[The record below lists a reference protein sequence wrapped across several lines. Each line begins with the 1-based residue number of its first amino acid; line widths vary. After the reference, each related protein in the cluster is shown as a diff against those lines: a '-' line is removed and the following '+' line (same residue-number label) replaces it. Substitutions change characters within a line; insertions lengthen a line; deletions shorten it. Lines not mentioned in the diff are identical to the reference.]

1 MMGTENKSSQ
11 NTMAESTET
20 TPPVTVSMK
29 KLVAGVGTM
38 FAGVLQM
45 LEALEPQAAKQL
57 MDRVAQDAEAEQG
70 ASNATVS
77 AQEET
82 EPVNETETTVE
93 QTDAE
98 EQAAPVKGE
107 VRDPAPASDQTQTVT
122 VDDITKIIVRKVKQ
136 DRTNNEKIGSILK
149 TYGVARVSELPT
161 AKYEAFLTDI
171 SQLCGCIARLLSGC
185 RRDSRM
191 RARCMP
197 KRALSAIR
205 SVNIRSGNI

>member
-1 MMGTENKSSQ
+1 MMGTDNKNDQ
-11 NTMAESTET
+11 NLTVESTET
-20 TPPVTVSMK
+20 TPTVTVSMK
-29 KLVAGVGTM
+29 KLIAGVGTM

-171 SQLCGCIARLLSGC
+171 SQL
-185 RRDSRM
+185 
-191 RARCMP
+191 
-197 KRALSAIR
+197 
-205 SVNIRSGNI
+205 

>member
-1 MMGTENKSSQ
+1 MMGTDNKNDQ
-11 NTMAESTET
+11 NLTVESTEM
-20 TPPVTVSMK
+20 TPTVTVSMK

-57 MDRVAQDAEAEQG
+57 MDRVVQDAEKDQA
-70 ASNATVS
+70 AANATVS
-77 AQEET
+77 AKEET

-98 EQAAPVKGE
+98 EQAASVKGE
-107 VRDPAPASDQTQTVT
+107 VQDPAPASDQTQTVT

-171 SQLCGCIARLLSGC
+171 SQL
-185 RRDSRM
+185 
-191 RARCMP
+191 
-197 KRALSAIR
+197 
-205 SVNIRSGNI
+205 

>member
-1 MMGTENKSSQ
+1 MSTEIKNGQ
-11 NTMAESTET
+11 NPTMESTEM

-57 MDRVAQDAEAEQG
+57 MDRVAQDA
-70 ASNATVS
+70 
-77 AQEET
+77 
-82 EPVNETETTVE
+82 VNETDATAKQAE
-93 QTDAE
+93 AE
-98 EQAAPVKGE
+98 EQGAPVKGE
-107 VRDPAPASDQTQTVT
+107 VQDPAPASDQTQTVT

-171 SQLCGCIARLLSGC
+171 SQL
-185 RRDSRM
+185 
-191 RARCMP
+191 
-197 KRALSAIR
+197 
-205 SVNIRSGNI
+205 

>member
-1 MMGTENKSSQ
+1 MGTEIKNGQ
-11 NTMAESTET
+11 NPTMESTEM

-57 MDRVAQDAEAEQG
+57 MDRVAQNAETDQA
-70 ASNATVS
+70 AANDTVS
-77 AQEET
+77 AKEET

-107 VRDPAPASDQTQTVT
+107 AQDPAPASDQTQTVT

-136 DRTNNEKIGSILK
+136 DRTNNEKIGSILR

-171 SQLCGCIARLLSGC
+171 SQL
-185 RRDSRM
+185 
-191 RARCMP
+191 
-197 KRALSAIR
+197 
-205 SVNIRSGNI
+205 

>member
-1 MMGTENKSSQ
+1 MMGTDNKNDQ
-11 NTMAESTET
+11 NLTVESTET
-20 TPPVTVSMK
+20 TPTVTVSMK
-29 KLVAGVGTM
+29 KLIAGVGTM

-82 EPVNETETTVE
+82 EPVNETEATAKQAE
-93 QTDAE
+93 AE
-98 EQAAPVKGE
+98 EQGAPVKGE
-107 VRDPAPASDQTQTVT
+107 VQYPAPASEQTQTVT

-136 DRTNNEKIGSILK
+136 DRTNNEKIGAILK

-171 SQLCGCIARLLSGC
+171 SQL
-185 RRDSRM
+185 
-191 RARCMP
+191 
-197 KRALSAIR
+197 
-205 SVNIRSGNI
+205 

>member
-1 MMGTENKSSQ
+1 MMGTDNKNDQ
-11 NTMAESTET
+11 NLTVESTET
-20 TPPVTVSMK
+20 TPTVTVSMK

-57 MDRVAQDAEAEQG
+57 MDRVAQDAETDQA
-70 ASNATVS
+70 AANDTVS
-77 AQEET
+77 VKEDT
-82 EPVNETETTVE
+82 DPVNETEATAE
-93 QTDAE
+93 QADAE
-98 EQAAPVKGE
+98 EQAVRVKGE
-107 VRDPAPASDQTQTVT
+107 VQDPVPASDQTQTVT

-171 SQLCGCIARLLSGC
+171 SQL
-185 RRDSRM
+185 
-191 RARCMP
+191 
-197 KRALSAIR
+197 
-205 SVNIRSGNI
+205 

>member
-1 MMGTENKSSQ
+1 MMGTEDKNGQ
-11 NTMAESTET
+11 NLTVESTET
-20 TPPVTVSMK
+20 TSTVTVSMK

-57 MDRVAQDAEAEQG
+57 MDRVAQDAETDQA
-70 ASNATVS
+70 AANDTVS
-77 AQEET
+77 VKEDT
-82 EPVNETETTVE
+82 DPVNETEATTKQAE
-93 QTDAE
+93 TE

-107 VRDPAPASDQTQTVT
+107 VQDPAPASDQAQTVT

-171 SQLCGCIARLLSGC
+171 SQL
-185 RRDSRM
+185 
-191 RARCMP
+191 
-197 KRALSAIR
+197 
-205 SVNIRSGNI
+205 

>member
-1 MMGTENKSSQ
+1 MMGTDNKNDQ
-11 NTMAESTET
+11 NLTVESTET
-20 TPPVTVSMK
+20 TPTVTVSMK
-29 KLVAGVGTM
+29 KLIAGVGTM

-57 MDRVAQDAEAEQG
+57 IDRVAQDAEAEQG

-171 SQLCGCIARLLSGC
+171 SQL
-185 RRDSRM
+185 
-191 RARCMP
+191 
-197 KRALSAIR
+197 
-205 SVNIRSGNI
+205 

>member
-1 MMGTENKSSQ
+1 MMGTDNKNDQ
-11 NTMAESTET
+11 NLTVESTET
-20 TPPVTVSMK
+20 TPTVTVSMK
-29 KLVAGVGTM
+29 KLITGVGTM

-57 MDRVAQDAEAEQG
+57 IDRVAQDAEAEQG

-82 EPVNETETTVE
+82 EPVNETEATAE
-93 QTDAE
+93 QADAE
-98 EQAAPVKGE
+98 EQAVRVKGE
-107 VRDPAPASDQTQTVT
+107 VQDPAPASDQTQTVT

-171 SQLCGCIARLLSGC
+171 SQL
-185 RRDSRM
+185 
-191 RARCMP
+191 
-197 KRALSAIR
+197 
-205 SVNIRSGNI
+205 

>member
-1 MMGTENKSSQ
+1 MGTEIKNGQ
-11 NTMAESTET
+11 NPTMESTEM

-57 MDRVAQDAEAEQG
+57 MDRVAQDAEMDQAAANDTVSVKEEMELVHEAEATAEQAG
-70 ASNATVS
+70 
-77 AQEET
+77 
-82 EPVNETETTVE
+82 
-93 QTDAE
+93 AE

-107 VRDPAPASDQTQTVT
+107 AQDPAPASDQTQSVT

-171 SQLCGCIARLLSGC
+171 SQL
-185 RRDSRM
+185 
-191 RARCMP
+191 
-197 KRALSAIR
+197 
-205 SVNIRSGNI
+205 

>member
-1 MMGTENKSSQ
+1 MMGTEEKNGQ
-11 NTMAESTET
+11 NLTMESTET
-20 TPPVTVSMK
+20 TPTVTVSMK

-57 MDRVAQDAEAEQG
+57 MDRVVQDAETDQA
-70 ASNATVS
+70 AANDTVS
-77 AQEET
+77 AKEET

-171 SQLCGCIARLLSGC
+171 SQL
-185 RRDSRM
+185 
-191 RARCMP
+191 
-197 KRALSAIR
+197 
-205 SVNIRSGNI
+205 

>member
-1 MMGTENKSSQ
+1 MMGTDNKNDQ
-11 NTMAESTET
+11 NLTVESTET
-20 TPPVTVSMK
+20 TPTVTVSMK

-57 MDRVAQDAEAEQG
+57 MDRVVQDAETDQA
-70 ASNATVS
+70 AANDTVS
-77 AQEET
+77 AKEET

-171 SQLCGCIARLLSGC
+171 SQL
-185 RRDSRM
+185 
-191 RARCMP
+191 
-197 KRALSAIR
+197 
-205 SVNIRSGNI
+205 

>member
-1 MMGTENKSSQ
+1 MGTEIKNGQ
-11 NTMAESTET
+11 NPTMESTEM

-57 MDRVAQDAEAEQG
+57 MDRVVQDAEKDQA
-70 ASNATVS
+70 AANATVS
-77 AQEET
+77 AKEET

-136 DRTNNEKIGSILK
+136 DRTNNEKIGSILR

-171 SQLCGCIARLLSGC
+171 SQL
-185 RRDSRM
+185 
-191 RARCMP
+191 
-197 KRALSAIR
+197 
-205 SVNIRSGNI
+205 

>member
-1 MMGTENKSSQ
+1 MMGTDNKNDQ
-11 NTMAESTET
+11 NLTVESTET
-20 TPPVTVSMK
+20 TPTVTVSMK

-171 SQLCGCIARLLSGC
+171 SQL
-185 RRDSRM
+185 
-191 RARCMP
+191 
-197 KRALSAIR
+197 
-205 SVNIRSGNI
+205 

>member
-1 MMGTENKSSQ
+1 MMGTEDKNGQ
-11 NTMAESTET
+11 NLTMESTET
-20 TPPVTVSMK
+20 TPTVTVSMK

-57 MDRVAQDAEAEQG
+57 MDRVAQDAEADQVA
-70 ASNATVS
+70 ASTTVS
-77 AQEET
+77 EKEET
-82 EPVNETETTVE
+82 DPVNETEATAKQAE
-93 QTDAE
+93 AE

-107 VRDPAPASDQTQTVT
+107 VQDPAPASDQTQTVT

-136 DRTNNEKIGSILK
+136 DRTNNEKIGSILR

-171 SQLCGCIARLLSGC
+171 SQL
-185 RRDSRM
+185 
-191 RARCMP
+191 
-197 KRALSAIR
+197 
-205 SVNIRSGNI
+205 

>member
-1 MMGTENKSSQ
+1 MMGTDNKNDQ
-11 NTMAESTET
+11 NLTVESTET
-20 TPPVTVSMK
+20 TPTVTVSMK
-29 KLVAGVGTM
+29 KLIAGVGTM

-57 MDRVAQDAEAEQG
+57 MDRVAQDAETDQ
-70 ASNATVS
+70 ASANDTVS
-77 AQEET
+77 AKEET

-107 VRDPAPASDQTQTVT
+107 VRDPAPASEQTQTVT

-171 SQLCGCIARLLSGC
+171 SQL
-185 RRDSRM
+185 
-191 RARCMP
+191 
-197 KRALSAIR
+197 
-205 SVNIRSGNI
+205 